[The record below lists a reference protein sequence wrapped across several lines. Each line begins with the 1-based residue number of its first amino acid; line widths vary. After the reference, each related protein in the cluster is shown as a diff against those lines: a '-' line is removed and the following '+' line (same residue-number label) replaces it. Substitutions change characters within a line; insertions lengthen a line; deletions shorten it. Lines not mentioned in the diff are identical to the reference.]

1 MFPHH
6 AVSKCFAL
14 FLMVYYSIAQ
24 STLLNGG
31 TIISFE
37 EGENSLQVIR
47 DGSLLIT
54 QDRITGI
61 YRAGETP
68 DSSLNYSIVDV
79 TGRIITP
86 GFIDTHRHG
95 WQTGLKT
102 LGSNTSLWEYYDRYS
117 EYAAGSSYA
126 IEDVYIGQLAGLLE
140 ALNAGVTTTLDHAHH
155 TWSNDT
161 SKAGIQASID
171 SWARVFWSYAFHDL
185 PDFTVSE
192 QFANFRDIAETGTF
206 KNTAT
211 TLGIACDFFG
221 PDPTLENVQRVVEL
235 ALEFN
240 VSVVTTHTVEG
251 PFGARNGPLD
261 VHSAGLLNTTIPVV
275 FSHASFLTYQDHQ
288 LLQLTNQYISITP
301 ESEMHY
307 GHTHPNNHL
316 AMDQAALGVDTH
328 FTFSSDILTQA
339 RIWLQKARYTMY
351 DWALKA
357 WRVPANN
364 PMSANQAFL
373 LATRKGGLA
382 LRRPDLGVISEG
394 AKADIIVWDGTSPSL
409 LGWNDP
415 VAAIMLHA
423 NVGDIEHVLVDG
435 KFIKKDGKITNPDH
449 PSIRERFLKHAKRIQ
464 DTFLAIPKPV
474 PAKAEH
480 FRGGGAELMVIPQLD
495 VTRGDGNG
503 YGTAF
508 LQFSGTQ

>member
-1 MFPHH
+1 MSFLPYAPLTPNKYAMFPHH

-171 SWARVFWSYAFHDL
+171 SGARVFWSYAFHDL

-192 QFANFRDIAETGTF
+192 QFANFRDIAEAGTF

-235 ALEFN
+235 ALW
-240 VSVVTTHTVEG
+240 VTM
-251 PFGARNGPLD
+251 PARK
-261 VHSAGLLNTTIPVV
+261 VILLTTP
-275 FSHASFLTYQDHQ
+275 Q
-288 LLQLTNQYISITP
+288 
-301 ESEMHY
+301 
-307 GHTHPNNHL
+307 
-316 AMDQAALGVDTH
+316 
-328 FTFSSDILTQA
+328 
-339 RIWLQKARYTMY
+339 
-351 DWALKA
+351 
-357 WRVPANN
+357 RV
-364 PMSANQAFL
+364 
-373 LATRKGGLA
+373 
-382 LRRPDLGVISEG
+382 
-394 AKADIIVWDGTSPSL
+394 
-409 LGWNDP
+409 
-415 VAAIMLHA
+415 
-423 NVGDIEHVLVDG
+423 
-435 KFIKKDGKITNPDH
+435 
-449 PSIRERFLKHAKRIQ
+449 
-464 DTFLAIPKPV
+464 
-474 PAKAEH
+474 
-480 FRGGGAELMVIPQLD
+480 
-495 VTRGDGNG
+495 
-503 YGTAF
+503 
-508 LQFSGTQ
+508 